1 MPGRSAAGEAAAEPS
16 AVPKTL
22 VLMVAACARSAP
34 IGTEVPVVKKY
45 ATQRGAI
52 ISYGIVE
59 RGVVRCEH
67 IGLRK
72 MSR

>member
-1 MPGRSAAGEAAAEPS
+1 MPRRSAAGEAAAEPS

-22 VLMVAACARSAP
+22 VLMVATSARSASV
-34 IGTEVPVVKKY
+34 GTEVPIVKKN

-59 RGVVRCEH
+59 RRVICCEH